1 MQITRGKQPGA
12 QKVVLYGPEGIGKS
26 TFASKFPEP
35 VFIDTEGSTRH
46 MDVARLPKPS
56 SWNLLMSAVK
66 YVRDNPSVCKTLII
80 DTLDWAEALC
90 TQHVCDTAQKKGV
103 EDFGYG
109 KGYVYVAEE
118 FGRLLNLLDEIIDR
132 GINVLGTAH
141 AKMRKFEQPE
151 ETGAYDRWEMKMSK
165 NLAPLVKEWSDALLF
180 ANYKILTV
188 RSGEDKKTVK
198 AQGGRRTMY
207 TAHHPC
213 WDAKNRWGLP
223 EEVEFDYSAI
233 APHLY
238 ISGGAVSTPPPAN
251 APATLPQTTVA
262 PQINTP
268 APVQNADTE
277 IPASTSSASETGN
290 PGSAPAPQQES
301 KTAGFPPNFPK
312 ALVDLMVQNEVTLD
326 ELRNVSQPKYYPV
339 GTPLENYKPDF
350 LQKVIRLWDQVFSMV
365 MANRDLPF

>member
-1 MQITRGKQPGA
+1 MQIIRGKIQKA
-12 QKVVLYGPEGIGKS
+12 QKCCLYGPEGIGKS
-26 TFASKFPEP
+26 TFASQFPDP
-35 VFIDTEGSTRH
+35 LFVDTEGSTKH
-46 MDVARLPKPS
+46 LDVARMPAPT
-56 SWNLLMSAVK
+56 SWQMILDEVK
-66 YVRDNPSVCKTLII
+66 YVRDTPNVCRTLVI
-80 DTLDWAEALC
+80 DTLDWAERLC
-90 TQHVCDTAQKKGV
+90 IDSVCAKAQKDGL
-103 EDFGYG
+103 ESFGYG
-109 KGYVYVAEE
+109 RGYVYVAEE

-132 GINVLGTAH
+132 DINVLGTAH

-165 NLAPLVKEWSDALLF
+165 NVAPLVKEWSDALLF

>member
-12 QKVVLYGPEGIGKS
+12 QKVILYGPEGIGKS
-26 TFASKFPEP
+26 TFASKFPDV

-46 MDVARLPKPS
+46 LDVARLPKPT
-56 SWNLLMSAVK
+56 SWAMLLDDVK
-66 YVRDNPSVCKTLII
+66 YIRDNPSACGTLAL

-90 TQHVCDTAQKKGV
+90 TKHVCDTAQKKGV

-118 FGRLLNLLDEIIDR
+118 FGRLLNLLDEVVDR

-165 NLAPLVKEWSDALLF
+165 NVAPLVKEWCDALLF

-223 EEVEFDYSAI
+223 EEAEFDYSVI
-233 APHLY
+233 APHIY
-238 ISGGAVSTPPPAN
+238 IGAGAGN
-251 APATLPQTTVA
+251 APAPVPAAPPAPPAPAA
-262 PQINTP
+262 PQ
-268 APVQNADTE
+268 
-277 IPASTSSASETGN
+277 ASMESVLDE
-290 PGSAPAPQQES
+290 PAPAPQEQL
-301 KTAGFPPNFPK
+301 AMGVNPNLPK
-312 ALVDLMVQNEVTLD
+312 ALADLMVQNQVTED
-326 ELRNVSQPKYYPV
+326 EIRRAVSQKGYYPEDTPIEHYDPAFISGVLV
-339 GTPLENYKPDF
+339 GAWE
-350 LQKVIRLWDQVFSMV
+350 KVFTMIMG
-365 MANRDLPF
+365 NRDLPF

>member
-1 MQITRGKQPGA
+1 
-12 QKVVLYGPEGIGKS
+12 
-26 TFASKFPEP
+26 
-35 VFIDTEGSTRH
+35 

-56 SWNLLMSAVK
+56 SWTMLLDDVK
-66 YVRDNPSVCKTLII
+66 YIRDTPGVCKTLII

-118 FGRLLNLLDEIIDR
+118 FGKLLNLLDEVIDR

-165 NLAPLVKEWSDALLF
+165 NVAPLVKEWTDALLF

-188 RSGEDKKTVK
+188 RSGEDKKKVK

-233 APHLY
+233 APHVY
-238 ISGGAVSTPPPAN
+238 ISSGTVSTP
-251 APATLPQTTVA
+251 APATPSAVPPVPPVA
-262 PQINTP
+262 P
-268 APVQNADTE
+268 A
-277 IPASTSSASETGN
+277 
-290 PGSAPAPQQES
+290 APAPAPDPVPAAPAPAAPQEQL
-301 KTAGFPPNFPK
+301 TMGVNPNLPK
-312 ALVDLMVQNEVTLD
+312 ALADLMVQNQVTEDEVRLA
-326 ELRNVSQPKYYPV
+326 VSQKGYYPED
-339 GTPLENYKPDF
+339 TPIENYDPAF
-350 LQKVIRLWDQVFSMV
+350 INGVLIGAWNKVFTMIMN
-365 MANRDLPF
+365 NRDLPF

>member
-26 TFASKFPEP
+26 TFASRFPEP

-46 MDVARLPKPS
+46 LDVARLPKPS
-56 SWNLLMSAVK
+56 SWTMLLDDVK
-66 YVRDNPSVCKTLII
+66 YIRDTPGVCKTLII

-118 FGRLLNLLDEIIDR
+118 FGKLLNLLDEVIDR

-165 NLAPLVKEWSDALLF
+165 NVAPLVKEWSDALLF

-233 APHLY
+233 TPHIY
-238 ISGGAVSTPPPAN
+238 INGGAVSTTAPAPIPAPPP
-251 APATLPQTTVA
+251 V
-262 PQINTP
+262 NTP
-268 APVQNADTE
+268 AV
-277 IPASTSSASETGN
+277 PAAE
-290 PGSAPAPQQES
+290 PPEPDPAPAKAEPTPAPADHQEQL
-301 KTAGFPPNFPK
+301 TIDVNPNLPK
-312 ALVDLMVQNEVTLD
+312 ALRDLMVQNQVTED
-326 ELRNVSQPKYYPV
+326 EIRLAVSQKGYYPEDI
-339 GTPLENYKPDF
+339 TTARKL
-350 LQKVIRLWDQVFSMV
+350 LRLT
-365 MANRDLPF
+365 

>member
-26 TFASKFPEP
+26 TFASRFPEP

-46 MDVARLPKPS
+46 LDVARLPKPS
-56 SWNLLMSAVK
+56 SWTMLLDDVK
-66 YVRDNPSVCKTLII
+66 YIRDTPGVCKTLII

-118 FGRLLNLLDEIIDR
+118 FGKLLNLLDEVIDR

-165 NLAPLVKEWSDALLF
+165 NVAPLVKEWSDALLF

-233 APHLY
+233 APHIY
-238 ISGGAVSTPPPAN
+238 ISGGVVST
-251 APATLPQTTVA
+251 
-262 PQINTP
+262 
-268 APVQNADTE
+268 
-277 IPASTSSASETGN
+277 
-290 PGSAPAPQQES
+290 SAPAPAVQIASTTPPDIGIPISTPSTSDMGNPISPPAVAEPTPAPQEQL
-301 KTAGFPPNFPK
+301 TIDVNPNLPK
-312 ALVDLMVQNEVTLD
+312 ALRDLMVQNQVTED
-326 ELRNVSQPKYYPV
+326 EIRLAVSQKGYYPED
-339 GTPLENYKPDF
+339 TPIENYDPEF
-350 LQKVIRLWDQVFSMV
+350 IRGVVVGAWNQVFAMIMS
-365 MANRDLPF
+365 NRDLPF

>member
-1 MQITRGKQPGA
+1 MQITRGIQPGA

-56 SWNLLMSAVK
+56 SWTMLLEDAR
-66 YVRDNPSVCKTLII
+66 YIRDTPSVCKTLII
-80 DTLDWAEALC
+80 DTMDWAEALC

-118 FGRLLNLLDEIIDR
+118 FGKLLNLLDEIIDR

-165 NLAPLVKEWSDALLF
+165 NVAPLVKEWSDALLF

-233 APHLY
+233 TPHIY
-238 ISGGAVSTPPPAN
+238 INGGAVSTTAPAPIPAPPP
-251 APATLPQTTVA
+251 V
-262 PQINTP
+262 NTP
-268 APVQNADTE
+268 AV
-277 IPASTSSASETGN
+277 PAAE
-290 PGSAPAPQQES
+290 PPEPDPAPAKAEPTPAPADHQEQL
-301 KTAGFPPNFPK
+301 TIDVNPNLPK
-312 ALVDLMVQNEVTLD
+312 ALRDLMVQNQVTED
-326 ELRNVSQPKYYPV
+326 EIRLAVSQKGYYPED
-339 GTPLENYKPDF
+339 TPIENYDPEF
-350 LQKVIRLWDQVFSMV
+350 IRGVLVGAWNQVFAMIMS
-365 MANRDLPF
+365 NRDLPF

>member
-56 SWNLLMSAVK
+56 SWTMLLDDVK
-66 YVRDNPSVCKTLII
+66 YIRDTPGVCGTLII

-90 TQHVCDTAQKKGV
+90 TQHVCDTAQKKGI

-132 GINVLGTAH
+132 GVNVLGTAH

-165 NLAPLVKEWSDALLF
+165 NVAPLVKEWSDALLF

-188 RSGEDKKTVK
+188 RSGEDKKKVK
-198 AQGGRRTMY
+198 AQGGRVRETNSCGHMY

-223 EEVEFDYSAI
+223 EEVEFDYSSI
-233 APHLY
+233 APHIY
-238 ISGGAVSTPPPAN
+238 TGGAASVPAPAAAPAVPPVPPA
-251 APATLPQTTVA
+251 APA
-262 PQINTP
+262 
-268 APVQNADTE
+268 
-277 IPASTSSASETGN
+277 
-290 PGSAPAPQQES
+290 APAPAPDPVPAKAEAAPAPAEPQEQL
-301 KTAGFPPNFPK
+301 TMGVNPNLPK
-312 ALVDLMVQNEVTLD
+312 ALADLMVQNQVEEQEIRLA
-326 ELRNVSQPKYYPV
+326 VSQKGYYPED
-339 GTPLENYKPDF
+339 TPIENYDPAF
-350 LQKVIRLWDQVFSMV
+350 ISGVLVGAWNQVFAMV
-365 MANRDLPF
+365 MSNRDLPF